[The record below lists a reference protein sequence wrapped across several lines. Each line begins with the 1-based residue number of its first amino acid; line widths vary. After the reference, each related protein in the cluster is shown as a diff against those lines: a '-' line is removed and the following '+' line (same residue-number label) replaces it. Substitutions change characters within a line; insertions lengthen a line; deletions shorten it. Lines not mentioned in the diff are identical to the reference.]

1 MRRIW
6 LPLLLCTA
14 LAGCA
19 SEAPA
24 PPAQSLFADSLF
36 EAPSQRIRADDV
48 LALNDGMRRYLKG
61 EMATQQRTQ
70 GRQAALVQAL
80 YRRGDL
86 KLEYDAAMTR
96 NAAQAFDART
106 GNCLSLVLMTAAFAK
121 ELGLQIQ
128 YQSAITDETWTRSG
142 NLYFRSGH
150 VNITLGRR
158 FIDTGTATDPT
169 RLTID
174 FLPPEELRG
183 LRLRS
188 IDEATVIAMYMNNR
202 AAETLRDGALDDA
215 YWWAREALLQD
226 PRFTSAYNTL
236 GVVYLRHGDLP
247 QAERVLREALER
259 EPKNTRAMYNLAQVL
274 ERSGRGEEAL
284 ALQHRLALLEPY
296 PPFHFFD
303 LGMAAMQRG
312 EFGAAREFFA
322 REVARADYHP
332 EFHFWLGLADFR
344 LGRLDEARRELA
356 LAMENSGTRR
366 EHDLYAAKLAW
377 LKSLRP
383 Q

>member
-19 SEAPA
+19 SEPPA

-48 LALNDGMRRYLKG
+48 LALNDDMRRYLKG
-61 EMATQQRTQ
+61 EMATQQRMQ

-86 KLEYDAAMTR
+86 KLEYDAARTR
-96 NAAQAFDART
+96 NAAQAFEARS

-183 LRLRS
+183 LRVRS

-202 AAETLRDGALDDA
+202 AVETLRDGALDDA

-236 GVVYLRHGDLP
+236 GVVYLRHGNLP

-259 EPKNTRAMYNLAQVL
+259 EPKNTRSMYNLAQVL
-274 ERSGRGEEAL
+274 ERSGRGDEAL
-284 ALQHRLALLEPY
+284 VLQHRLALLEPY